1 MSATKL
7 QIIFQILSTKFR
19 PFFRLLC
26 QLLLLKGVSTCA
38 FPQILRK
45 SHRPQSLPAASCK
58 AEYALPAIQTV
69 KERILGGDAHIGPQ
83 RVDKRANCS
92 LAAQPYAF
100 PRGEA
105 IAPVALKARNDNLAK
120 SMCFST
126 IRGSGHRPPAIPQNQ
141 HFGPSVS
148 ILIFL
153 ELPRKGWKFSNTYV
167 IMCLSIP

>member
-26 QLLLLKGVSTCA
+26 QLPLLKGVSTCA

-69 KERILGGDAHIGPQ
+69 KERILGGAAHIGPQ
-83 RVDKRANCS
+83 RVDKRENCS
-92 LAAQPYAF
+92 LAEP
-100 PRGEA
+100 
-105 IAPVALKARNDNLAK
+105 
-120 SMCFST
+120 MCFST

-141 HFGPSVS
+141 HFDPSIS